1 MFVMKKIL
9 VVDNDQ
15 FILEILKDLLSKEGH
30 QVVTAEDGL
39 SALDVLETVTPDI
52 MFVDLVMPNIDG
64 KKLCK
69 IVRRMENLKDTYIA
83 ILSAT
88 AKEDFKDITELGA
101 NTCIAKGPIDQMSN
115 DILGVLAEPQAASSR
130 YLSGETLGGPDIY
143 ERGIT
148 KELLSLK
155 KHFEVVLERMTEGIL
170 EVSTDARI
178 VYANRAASLL
188 ADLSEEN
195 LLGQRLPQ
203 LFAEKDRQRIRQLLE
218 GTEEKPGRLSE
229 DNPVGLNKFHVTL
242 DVLPIPGG
250 DGKAIVILNN
260 VSEQKNAEQAL
271 KKSEERYRL
280 LFENA
285 NDAIFIAQDGVVK
298 FPNRRTV
305 EIAGYS
311 EKELTKIPFA
321 NLVHPEDRNKVIERH
336 KRRLEGERF
345 PSSYAFR
352 ILNRSGDELWVEL
365 TAVLMAWEGR
375 PATLNFLRDIT
386 EKKRLETH
394 IQQAQRMEAVG
405 TLAGGLAH
413 DFNNLLMAIQGN
425 ASLMLLKKDSGD
437 PDYRRLKNIEQY
449 VRDGAEHTK
458 QLLGFARGGKYQVR
472 AADLNEIVEKS
483 STMFGQTKK
492 EITIHKKYEMG
503 IWPVEVDSGQIQQVL
518 MNIYINAWQAMPGG
532 GDLFIETENT
542 KLGRS
547 FVRPYGIKPG
557 KYVKLSLTDTG
568 VGMDEKSQQR
578 IFDPFFTTKE
588 MGRGSGLGLASAYG
602 IIGNHGGIIDVH
614 SRKGEGATFSI
625 YLPASKNR
633 AIREK
638 GFPEEILK
646 GTETILLVD
655 DEEMI
660 IEAGKEMLEEIGYT
674 VLVSRSGIETVDIYK
689 ASGKEIHLVILDIII
704 PEMGGREIYDR
715 LAQLNPE
722 IKVLLSSGYSLDERA
737 TEILERGCGDF
748 IQKPF
753 DIKELSHKIRGLLD
767 KD

>member
-1 MFVMKKIL
+1 MKKIL

-30 QVVTAEDGL
+30 QVLTAQDGL

-52 MFVDLVMPNIDG
+52 IFVDLVMPNIDG

-88 AKEDFKDITELGA
+88 AKEDSTDITELGA
-101 NTCIAKGPIDQMSN
+101 NTCIAKGPIDQMSK

-130 YLSGETLGGPDIY
+130 YQSGETLGGPDIAQ
-143 ERGIT
+143 RGIT

-170 EVSTDARI
+170 EISKDARI
-178 VYANRAASLL
+178 VSANRAASLL
-188 ADLSEEN
+188 ADLPEEN
-195 LLGQRLPQ
+195 LLGQRLSQ

-218 GTEEKPGRLSE
+218 GTDDRPRTLFK
-229 DNPVGLNKFHVTL
+229 DNPVSLNKYQVTL
-242 DVLPIPGG
+242 DVIPIPGV

-271 KKSEERYRL
+271 KRSEERYRL

-305 EIAGYS
+305 EITGYS
-311 EKELTKIPFA
+311 EKELTEIPFA
-321 NLVHPEDRNKVIERH
+321 DLVHPKDRNKVIERH
-336 KRRLEGERF
+336 KRRLGGERF

-365 TAVLMAWEGR
+365 TAVLIDWEGR
-375 PATLNFLRDIT
+375 SATLNFLRDIT

-449 VRDGAEHTK
+449 VRDGAKHTK
-458 QLLGFARGGKYQVR
+458 QLLGFARGGKYQVK

-483 STMFGQTKK
+483 SAMFGQTKK
-492 EITIHKKYEMG
+492 EITIHKKYEMD

-518 MNIYINAWQAMPGG
+518 MNIYINAWQALPGG
-532 GDLFIETENT
+532 GDLFIETENIQ
-542 KLGRS
+542 LDRS
-547 FVRPYGIKPG
+547 FVRPYGIKSG

-568 VGMDEKSQQR
+568 VGMDDKTQQR

-588 MGRGSGLGLASAYG
+588 MGQGSGLGLASAYG

-614 SRKGEGATFSI
+614 SRKGEGTTFSI
-625 YLPASKNR
+625 YLPASRNE
-633 AIREK
+633 AIKEK
-638 GFPEEILK
+638 EFSEEILK

-660 IEAGKEMLEEIGYT
+660 IEAGKEMLEEIGYA
-674 VLVSRSGIETVDIYK
+674 VLVSGSGIETVDIYK
-689 ASGKEIHLVILDIII
+689 ARGKEIHLVILDMII
-704 PEMGGREIYDR
+704 PDMGGGEIYDR
-715 LAQLNPE
+715 LKQLNPE
-722 IKVLLSSGYSLDERA
+722 IKVLLSSGYSLNSRA
-737 TEILERGCGDF
+737 TEILERGCSGF

-753 DIKELSHKIRGLLD
+753 DIEEISHKIREILD

>member
-1 MFVMKKIL
+1 MKKIL

-30 QVVTAEDGL
+30 QVVTAQDGL
-39 SALDVLETVTPDI
+39 SALDVLETITPDI

-69 IVRRMENLKDTYIA
+69 IVRRMENLKDIYIA

-88 AKEDFKDITELGA
+88 AKEDFEDITELGA
-101 NTCIAKGPIDQMSN
+101 NTCIAKGPIDQMSK

-170 EVSTDARI
+170 EISTDARI

-188 ADLSEEN
+188 ADLTEEN

-203 LFAEKDRQRIRQLLE
+203 LFAEKDHQRIRQLLE
-218 GTEEKPGRLSE
+218 GIDDRPRTLHK
-229 DNPVGLNKFHVTL
+229 DNPASLNKYQVTL
-242 DVLPIPGG
+242 DVLPIPGV

-260 VSEQKNAEQAL
+260 VSEEKDAEQAL
-271 KKSEERYRL
+271 KRSEERYRL

-285 NDAIFIAQDGVVK
+285 NDAIFVAQDGVVK
-298 FPNRRTV
+298 FPNPRTV

-311 EKELTKIPFA
+311 EKELAKIHFSD
-321 NLVHPEDRNKVIERH
+321 LVHPEDRNKVIERH
-336 KRRLEGERF
+336 ERRLEGERF

-352 ILNRSGDELWVEL
+352 VLNKSVDELWVEL
-365 TAVLMAWEGR
+365 TAVLIDWEGR

-386 EKKRLETH
+386 EKKKLETR

-437 PDYRRLKNIEQY
+437 PDYRRLKNIELY

-472 AADLNEIVEKS
+472 AADLNEIMEKS
-483 STMFGQTKK
+483 SAMFGQTKK
-492 EITIHKKYEMG
+492 EITIHKKYETD
-503 IWPVEVDSGQIQQVL
+503 IWPVEVDRGQIQQVL
-518 MNIYINAWQAMPGG
+518 MNIYINGWQAMPGG

-542 KLGRS
+542 KLDRS

-568 VGMDEKSQQR
+568 VGMDDKTQQR

-614 SRKGEGATFSI
+614 SRKGEGTTFSI
-625 YLPASKNR
+625 YLPVSKNK

-638 GFPEEILK
+638 ELPEEIIR
-646 GTETILLVD
+646 GTGTILLVD

-674 VLVSRSGIETVDIYK
+674 VLVSRSGKETVDICK
-689 ASGKEIHLVILDIII
+689 DRGKEIHLVILDMII
-704 PEMGGREIYDR
+704 PDMGGGEIYDR

-722 IKVLLSSGYSLDERA
+722 IKVLLSSGYSLDDRA
-737 TEILERGCGDF
+737 TEILARGCGGF

-753 DIKELSHKIRGLLD
+753 DIKELSHKIKEVLE